1 MLLRHTLLYLPAQV
15 IGPLAQFVAANVWT
29 HWMSPD
35 GYGILTFVMA
45 GQDLVFLVCLSW
57 WSQYTLRYF
66 GSLSGDTGGPYRQAE
81 ASLLAATV
89 ILQIIATLAL
99 FGFITENKSPLLVLG
114 AVAFTVTRSLTNH
127 LGERARAQSRI

>member
-35 GYGILTFVMA
+35 GYGVLTFVMA

-66 GSLSGDTGGPYRQAE
+66 GGLSGDAGVPYRDSE
-81 ASLLAATV
+81 AALLAVRAL
-89 ILQIIATLAL
+89 LQVVAPLL
-99 FGFITENKSPLLVLG
+99 LLVFVRESLSPLL
-114 AVAFTVTRSLTNH
+114 AVAAIAFTVTRSLTIH
-127 LGERARAQSRI
+127 LGERARTQ